1 MSKFALKTA
10 VLNCGFFALL
20 LFNHLHRPSRDRVF
34 AVVAAAAAVVAKML
48 FCLVIKQV
56 NIFGPARNGQA
67 ILISSCRLCL
77 PSFTTK
83 KAAHTKQHH
92 VCDVGSGYTQSIRF
106 YVHFTAYMRETCDLC
121 TRKTDSLAH
130 WSS

>member
-34 AVVAAAAAVVAKML
+34 AVVAAAATVVVAKTL

-67 ILISSCRLCL
+67 VLISSCRLCL
-77 PSFTTK
+77 P
-83 KAAHTKQHH
+83 
-92 VCDVGSGYTQSIRF
+92 
-106 YVHFTAYMRETCDLC
+106 
-121 TRKTDSLAH
+121 
-130 WSS
+130 